1 MIKIQWL
8 KRYLIG
14 WVFSKKITINISKM
28 KLKIKKNK
36 VMNVHNLLLEQV
48 FNIVFSQNKLKKYK
62 KIMKRM
68 KNSKEF

>member
-1 MIKIQWL
+1 
-8 KRYLIG
+8 
-14 WVFSKKITINISKM
+14 M